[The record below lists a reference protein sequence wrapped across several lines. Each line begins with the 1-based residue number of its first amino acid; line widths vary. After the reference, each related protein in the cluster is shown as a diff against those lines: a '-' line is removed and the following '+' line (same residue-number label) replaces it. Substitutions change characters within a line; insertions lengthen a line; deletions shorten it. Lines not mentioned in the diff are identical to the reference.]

1 MSPDKDFYYEG
12 FSGPNGTIVP
22 DDVFDLLAPQLK
34 ESELRVLLYIV
45 RRTFGFGKNADAIS
59 LKQLTDGIVTR
70 DGRVLDYGTGMSRK
84 AVISG
89 VRGLAQKGI
98 ITIEHRQS
106 ERGDSQVNI
115 YRLRFRHG
123 EEVVTKGNYPGDTAT
138 PPPVTT
144 SNPQDSVIQDSEEQN
159 NTNVVVPDPS
169 EEQYI
174 YKDLKAIG
182 VHHNTAAKLI
192 RDNEIT
198 QIRRALDY
206 LMYRLEGGWQ
216 PQETPAAWIVAAIKE
231 KYVIPDRPEALGE
244 PTNDP
249 VKIAEEAAQ
258 RAAEVSEQFAD
269 ERRRLLEHYGVEQ
282 YMEKVWQAVQAQL
295 RSKQEWSPVLAAA
308 VLRLNSD
315 NTADLLAPVAILE
328 HINSQIELI
337 TRALKSELGH
347 EVRLSVKPLGR

>member
-1 MSPDKDFYYEG
+1 MPPNKDFYYEG

-59 LKQLTDGIVTR
+59 LKQLTNGIVTR

-106 ERGDSQVNI
+106 EKGDSQVNI
-115 YRLRFRHG
+115 YKLRFRHG
-123 EEVVTKGNYPGDTAT
+123 EEVVTKGDHPGGRGA
-138 PPPVTT
+138 PPPVTP
-144 SNPQDSVIQDSEEQN
+144 SNPQESVVQYSEEHN
-159 NTNVVVPDPS
+159 DINVVGSHES
-169 EEQYI
+169 EEEHL
-174 YKDLKAIG
+174 YKELKAIG

-192 RDNEIT
+192 RDNEVT
-198 QIRRALDY
+198 QIRQTLDY
-206 LMYRLEGGWQ
+206 LMYRLQNGWE
-216 PQETPAAWIVAAIKE
+216 PQQTPAAWLVAAIKE
-231 KYVIPDRPEALGE
+231 NYVIPERPEE
-244 PTNDP
+244 PAQSLKDP

-258 RAAEVSEQFAD
+258 RVAKESEQFAD
-269 ERRRLLEHYGVEQ
+269 ERRKLLERYGIEQ
-282 YMEKVWQAVQAQL
+282 YVDTLWQAVQGQL
-295 RSKQEWSPVLAAA
+295 RNKHEWSPILAAA

-315 NTADLLAPVAILE
+315 TTAELLAPVGIVE
-328 HINSQIELI
+328 RINSQIELI
-337 TRALKSELGH
+337 TRALESELGH
-347 EVRLSVKPLGR
+347 EVRLSVKPLGK